1 MSLSRLFLLIPL
13 CFLLSAAD
21 DAKPNLSGNWHLK
34 EPTKT
39 ASAMTMVIE
48 QKGASVHITKTLTSA
63 DGKEQKLEFQC
74 ATDGKE
80 CEAKGAKI
88 SLWFDGSALV
98 EMDAG
103 EAISKVTMKMDGDLL
118 KVELSHIFP
127 DGAPET
133 FVLAKN

>member
-1 MSLSRLFLLIPL
+1 
-13 CFLLSAAD
+13 
-21 DAKPNLSGNWHLK
+21 
-34 EPTKT
+34 
-39 ASAMTMVIE
+39 MTMVIE
-48 QKGASVHITKTLTSA
+48 QKGASVHIMKSLTSA

-74 ATDGKE
+74 TTDGKE
-80 CEAKGAKI
+80 CEAQGAKI
-88 SLWFDGSALV
+88 SLWFDGAALV

-103 EAISKVTMKMDGDLL
+103 EAISKVTMKMDGDQL